1 MVGKRVS
8 QLFQVTKEDAV
19 PFRKNAFSKRKNG
32 VLLNR
37 EGLHAAVGPFVAADD
52 GEVDM
57 QNIEV
62 ATLEEEEGE

>member
-1 MVGKRVS
+1 MATVTARRNRPAGS
-8 QLFQVTKEDAV
+8 ALFSSARSARTGNNKLRAQEDDG
-19 PFRKNAFSKRKNG
+19 SW
-32 VLLNR
+32 
-37 EGLHAAVGPFVAADD
+37 AADD